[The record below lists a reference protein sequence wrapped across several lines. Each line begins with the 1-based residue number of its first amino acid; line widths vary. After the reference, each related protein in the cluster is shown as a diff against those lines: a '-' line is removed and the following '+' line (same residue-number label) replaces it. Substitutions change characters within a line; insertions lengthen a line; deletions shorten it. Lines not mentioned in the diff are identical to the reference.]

1 MSSFLLYAMVAG
13 GVVGLIIMRPSV
25 QMSAFNGFLPSAGNY
40 LFPILFITVACG
52 AISGFHSLVSSGTSA
67 KQLNSEKDA
76 KLVGYGAMLIE
87 GIVAIVALMSLQLQ
101 EILKELQLLD
111 LL

>member
-1 MSSFLLYAMVAG
+1 MQAPMFTS
-13 GVVGLIIMRPSV
+13 I
-25 QMSAFNGFLPSAGNY
+25 NPSAGNY

-52 AISGFHSLVSSGTSA
+52 AISGFHALVSSGTSA

-87 GIVAIVALMSLQLQ
+87 GIVAIVALLSVAVVLVMEKARQLKDLQSELPHLC
-101 EILKELQLLD
+101 ILLEFLWA
-111 LL
+111 